1 MEVKKNMY
9 ICKKL
14 KQNIMETNIEISK
27 AQGVANTL
35 TIEEIRDLFINSLD
49 TKESSKLAYKRALSQ
64 YINYLANNN
73 IALFDTNRQTILQ
86 YKDYLLTNKST
97 LTASFYLVSIR
108 KFYAFLESNR
118 IYPNVAKDIK
128 TPKRVQKFR
137 KLPLSQKQ
145 IKDLLLYC
153 DTINLRDSAIINL
166 ILRTGL
172 RTIEVVNAN
181 VGDIQEREGQKILL
195 IKGKGHY
202 EKDDF
207 VILTDKTY
215 RVINNYLATRKIKD
229 KNEPLFVSNSNNN
242 KGERLT
248 TRTIS
253 QICKTAMR
261 GIGLNDRSYTAHSLR
276 HTCATAI
283 IKGGGTL
290 EQVQYTLRHKNI
302 TTSQIYIN
310 SIIDSERLANSGES
324 IIENCF

>member
-1 MEVKKNMY
+1 MY

-14 KQNIMETNIEISK
+14 KPINVMETNIKKSIK
-27 AQGVANTL
+27 DYTKGIQVANIPSINEL
-35 TIEEIRDLFINSLD
+35 VELFINSLD
-49 TKESSKLAYKRALSQ
+49 TKDSSKNSYKRALSQ
-64 YINYLANNN
+64 YINYLANND
-73 IALFDTNRQTILQ
+73 IYLYDTNRQTILQ

-97 LTASFYLVSIR
+97 LTASFYLVSVR
-108 KFYAFLESNR
+108 KFYAFLESNK

-128 TPKRVQKFR
+128 TPKRIQKFR

-181 VGDIQEREGQKILL
+181 VSDIQEREGQKILL

-229 KNEPLFVSNSNNN
+229 KNEPLFISNSNNN

>member
-1 MEVKKNMY
+1 
-9 ICKKL
+9 
-14 KQNIMETNIEISK
+14 METNIEISK
-27 AQGVANTL
+27 GNRVANTL

-64 YINYLANNN
+64 YIKYLANNN

-86 YKDYLLTNKST
+86 YKEYLLTNKST
-97 LTASFYLVSIR
+97 LTASFYLVSVR

-137 KLPLSQKQ
+137 KLPLTQKQ

-172 RTIEVVNAN
+172 RTIEVINAN

-215 RVINNYLATRKIKD
+215 RVINNYLATRKIKSV
-229 KNEPLFVSNSNNN
+229 NEPLFISNSNNN

-253 QICKTAMR
+253 YICKTAMK

-310 SIIDSERLANSGES
+310 SIIDSERLANSGER